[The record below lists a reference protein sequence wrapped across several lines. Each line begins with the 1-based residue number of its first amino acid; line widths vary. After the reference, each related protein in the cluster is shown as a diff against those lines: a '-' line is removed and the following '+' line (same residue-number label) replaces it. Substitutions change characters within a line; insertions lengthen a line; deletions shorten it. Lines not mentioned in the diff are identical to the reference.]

1 MTRSE
6 GVASPVV
13 PEGSVDGFT
22 AGALRGW
29 VWLPGQPEV
38 DAVVE
43 VVCGDTEVATFVA
56 NEFRQD
62 LLDAG
67 KREGMCGF
75 TIRFG
80 DRSLIG
86 RSVAVNVR
94 VGDGGRA
101 LLGTAT
107 IGEPERG
114 STGLS
119 LMPVVMVGEGIVGYL
134 DVCGEG
140 GIRGWAIRTDD
151 SAESVRLDF
160 FENGRHVMAAD
171 AHRWRKDLA
180 DMHQGSG
187 SCGFEEP
194 IPIAFCDG
202 KEHEWDIRDGT
213 TGRSLLQKPMR
224 VMLRPAA
231 PREKGASARSNAI
244 PPLHREGG
252 DATLD
257 LTVVVNF
264 YNMQREAARTLTSL
278 SREYQRDI
286 GSLAYEVLCIDN
298 GSDPP
303 LDEAW
308 IRSFGPE
315 FKLVRPDR
323 INPSPC
329 NAINEAAKHARG
341 RHIAIMIDGAHVLT
355 PRVFSEAFAA
365 LGSAPDA
372 VIALRHWFVGGDQR
386 WLSEAGYTREQ
397 EDILFNRIHWP
408 ADGYQLFHVSAP
420 IGEHVN
426 PWLLGMI
433 ESNFLVLPTE
443 FYYEIGGLDEAFD
456 EPGAGFANL
465 DLFRRAGLAA
475 AGGMISLLGE
485 ATFHQFHGGTTT
497 NVSDDVKNGRVRTYA
512 NKYLRIRGE
521 DFVGLEPDQIRQHGV
536 IRDKGAMAN
545 RDHSLVPLKFGVTSR
560 VRTGVPELHFDEG
573 ARVYL
578 LSAYAESGLHRETTW
593 RGTKVEMAPAD
604 LLSIQEIIFEQRPA
618 HIVTTSRDTGLPDFL
633 FSVLDS
639 MGLHDTR
646 ITCVA
651 AVEPGVASRSPRLQ
665 WVVGNASDEQV
676 LGAITARIGDADS
689 TLVLYEPDSGDT
701 SYLAAQLQ
709 AYASLVS
716 YRSYLIFLGSAF
728 GQPWLGYSSNWF
740 LSAIRKFIADS
751 DYGFVIDESRTRQW
765 ITTCP
770 HGYLRRVGPR
780 TSSLAYDARLDILD
794 EYMGNC

>member
-1 MTRSE
+1 M
-6 GVASPVV
+6 
-13 PEGSVDGFT
+13 DGFT
-22 AGALRGW
+22 DGALRGW
-29 VWLPGQPEV
+29 AWFPGQPGV

-43 VVCGDTEVATFVA
+43 VIADDVEVATFVA

-67 KREGMCGF
+67 KRDGICGF
-75 TIRFG
+75 TIRFS
-80 DRSLIG
+80 DQSLVG
-86 RSVAVNVR
+86 RSVAVSVR
-94 VGDGGRA
+94 AGGGKRT
-101 LLGTAT
+101 LIGTAS
-107 IGEPERG
+107 IGEPDRG
-114 STGLS
+114 SAKAS
-119 LMPVVMVGEGIVGYL
+119 LMPVAIVGEGIVGYL

-140 GIRGWAIRTDD
+140 IVRGWAIRTDD
-151 SAESVRLDF
+151 SAESVRLAF
-160 FENGRHVMAAD
+160 FENGRHVLAAD

-180 DMHQGSG
+180 DMHQGNG

-202 KEHEWDIRDGT
+202 TVHEWDIRDAV
-213 TGRSLLQKPMR
+213 TGRSLLLKPMR

-231 PREKGASARSNAI
+231 PREKGASARSDAI
-244 PPLHREGG
+244 PPIQRGNG

-257 LTVVVNF
+257 LSVVVNF

-286 GSLAYEVLCIDN
+286 GDLRYEVLCIDN

-308 IRSFGPE
+308 VRSFGPE
-315 FKLVRPDR
+315 FKLVRPGR

-329 NAINEAAKHARG
+329 HAINEAASHAQG
-341 RHIAIMIDGAHVLT
+341 AYVAIMIDGAHVLT

-433 ESNFLVLPTE
+433 ESNFLVLPTG
-443 FYYEIGGLDEAFD
+443 FYCEIGGLDEAFD

-475 AGGMISLLGE
+475 PGGMISLLGE

-497 NVSDDVKNGRVRTYA
+497 NVSDDVKNGRVRSYA

-545 RDHSLVPLKFGVTSR
+545 RDHSLVPLKFGVTSQ
-560 VRTGVPELHFDEG
+560 VRTGVAELHFDEG

-578 LSAYAESGLHRETTW
+578 QSAYAESGLHRETTW
-593 RGTKVEMAPAD
+593 HGTKIGLAPAD
-604 LLSIQEIIFEQRPA
+604 LLGIQEIIFEQRPA
-618 HIVTTSRDTGLPDFL
+618 HIVTTSRDAGLPDFL
-633 FSVLDS
+633 LSVLDS
-639 MGLHDTR
+639 MGLHGTR
-646 ITCVA
+646 ISCVA
-651 AVEPGVASRSPRLQ
+651 AVEPHAMKRSPRLQ
-665 WVVGNASDEQV
+665 VVVGDASSEQT
-676 LGAITARIGDADS
+676 LSAIAAQIGDADS
-689 TLVLYEPDSGDT
+689 TLVLYEPDSGET
-701 SYLAAQLQ
+701 SHLVTQLQ
-709 AYASLVS
+709 AYANLVS

-728 GQPWLGYSSNWF
+728 GQPWLGYSSNWY

-751 DYGFVIDESRTRQW
+751 DYAFVIDESWTRQW
-765 ITTCP
+765 VTTCP
-770 HGYLRRVGPR
+770 YGYLRRVGGR
-780 TSSLAYDARLDILD
+780 TSSLAYDVRLDQFD